1 MRYKFDEIKGLLF
14 DKVVDCLIQVI
25 VSETKID
32 STFKDSLFEVDG
44 YKLQRRDRTD
54 SGGGIA
60 IFMRTDIP
68 ARRRF
73 DIECKTLENIVYEV
87 TLDKVKW
94 LIFALYS
101 AIYAKQ
107 FIYQTQEYII
117 GQRYQIL

>member
-1 MRYKFDEIKGLLF
+1 
-14 DKVVDCLIQVI
+14 

-44 YKLQRRDRTD
+44 YNLQRRECTD

-60 IFMRTDIP
+60 TFMRTDIP
-68 ARRRF
+68 AKRRF

-94 LIFALYS
+94 LIFALYRPPS
-101 AIYAKQ
+101 MPNNLFTKHMSTLLDKGIKYYV
-107 FIYQTQEYII
+107 FTNWYITFDKCSN
-117 GQRYQIL
+117 